1 MISNLNIYDQY
12 SQYWWSALSIL
23 MISSQNQDHLS
34 PLLDQISSQ
43 LAEEQFPWQS
53 PVPPQKDAWYAL
65 ILAFKPFFKL
75 LPLSIFSKSKK
86 KNCLSN
92 LTKKDNPICLSAR
105 GDTWL
110 PPYSRKLSRAHQ
122 EKLVCH
128 SFHCS
133 CHYIGLNVMSLSLS
147 HFQKIGMYSNLISL
161 PCQVW
166 KSHVY
171 REGRELHSG
180 GEGQGACLDQGF
192 RATIFCP
199 PSYSRS
205 PRRLTWSTP
214 SSLWPT
220 CSTPCSRRSRSGSS
234 TRGAPPPQPCSS
246 DRWQRNREDWN

>member
-23 MISSQNQDHLS
+23 MISSQNQDQLS

-65 ILAFKPFFKL
+65 ILAFKPFLNFCLCQYLVRVRRKIA
-75 LPLSIFSKSKK
+75 SVTWQKK
-86 KNCLSN
+86 TTLFVSVPEETPGYHPTPESSPE
-92 LTKKDNPICLSAR
+92 LTKRSWFVILS
-105 GDTWL
+105 T
-110 PPYSRKLSRAHQ
+110 AHVII
-122 EKLVCH
+122 LV
-128 SFHCS
+128 FTS
-133 CHYIGLNVMSLSLS
+133 CHCLC
-147 HFQKIGMYSNLISL
+147 HMYSNLISL

-180 GEGQGACLDQGF
+180 GEGQGACLHQGF
-192 RATIFCP
+192 RATILP
-199 PSYSRS
+199 STPSYSRS

-214 SSLWPT
+214 SSLWPI